1 MFSFLASGIKKH
13 YDIGDTLGKGSFAT
27 VKVGVPKDG
36 GPHVAI
42 KIIDKKDAQFDKES
56 LEQEIAIMKKVNHPN
71 CIKLHEVFDE
81 KAKMYM
87 VLDLVTG
94 GELFD
99 RIIARGHYSEKD
111 AANLMYDV
119 VVAIG
124 YLHSVGI
131 VHRDLKPEN
140 LLYGSNDE
148 KDPFYN
154 VIKVADF
161 GLAKMVNGKNDHT
174 MTTTCGTPGY
184 VAPEVLEQAGGYGP
198 EVDVWSCGV
207 ILYILLCGFPPFYD
221 ENNAVL
227 FQQIKKGDY
236 SFPSP
241 YWDEV
246 SDSAK
251 DIVSK
256 VLVVDPSKRYT
267 AAECLQHNWILHA
280 GDASAKKLH
289 SSHRA
294 FLLIRKLSIFDNID
308 PACLQEITQA
318 LKAVKIEAGAAVI
331 QAGEVGECM
340 YFINSGTV
348 QVLVNGSEV
357 DRLNTGD
364 FFGEI
369 ALTVSKQRT
378 ADVKSL
384 GAAGSHG
391 PRNSGPAE
399 PVELFQLARTDFEAC
414 MDKYPILKTR
424 LAQIGQARVKRAA
437 VPPDGGTGGAAKA
450 APAAAGAATSSR
462 AKDADLK
469 MKNLRI

>member
-1 MFSFLASGIKKH
+1 MFGFLASGVKKV

-27 VKVGVPKDG
+27 VKVGIPKDG
-36 GPHVAI
+36 GPRVAI
-42 KIIDKKDAQFDKES
+42 KILDKKDAQFDADS
-56 LEQEIAIMKKVNHPN
+56 LQQEIAIMKKVNHPN

-81 KAKMYM
+81 KSKLYM

-241 YWDEV
+241 YWDAVSPGAKDLVRKMLTVDFKKRLTVKQCLEHDWLKGRATV
-246 SDSAK
+246 SDSALTGAQAELK
-251 DIVSK
+251 KFAARSRLKKAIHT
-256 VLVVDPSKRYT
+256 VVAVNRM
-267 AAECLQHNWILHA
+267 AEV
-280 GDASAKKLH
+280 AK
-289 SSHRA
+289 S
-294 FLLIRKLSIFDNID
+294 
-308 PACLQEITQA
+308 
-318 LKAVKIEAGAAVI
+318 
-331 QAGEVGECM
+331 M
-340 YFINSGTV
+340 
-348 QVLVNGSEV
+348 
-357 DRLNTGD
+357 
-364 FFGEI
+364 
-369 ALTVSKQRT
+369 
-378 ADVKSL
+378 SL
-384 GAAGSHG
+384 G
-391 PRNSGPAE
+391 
-399 PVELFQLARTDFEAC
+399 
-414 MDKYPILKTR
+414 K
-424 LAQIGQARVKRAA
+424 
-437 VPPDGGTGGAAKA
+437 
-450 APAAAGAATSSR
+450 
-462 AKDADLK
+462 
-469 MKNLRI
+469 